1 MVQMQEQNMSR
12 RRRSTIRHSS
22 KQPLSA
28 LASQLHSESDRTHY
42 TKVITMAEN
51 LQRRIQVLQRHD
63 SNTCSSTSKAPMPPR
78 KELRK
83 CIMKK
88 QREIDRWHT
97 NHFQFPLFEQQ
108 QQQMMALKN

>member
-1 MVQMQEQNMSR
+1 MVQMQEQNMS

-63 SNTCSSTSKAPMPPR
+63 SNTCSSTSKAPIPPR

-83 CIMKK
+83 CIKV
-88 QREIDRWHT
+88 DRGSSARLT
-97 NHFQFPLFEQQ
+97 GDIPTIFNFPFL
-108 QQQMMALKN
+108 NNSSSR